1 MKLATG
7 TRIGQSRQELIP
19 AVIFSFFLHVFLFFL
34 ALFLYSHVQPRA
46 FIPPAYRVK
55 LVALPADLAAQTTQA
70 EAPAPQPEKKKER
83 KMVSKPKPSEARK
96 SDMAGLKP
104 SREQA
109 KTPEPSVETVPE
121 TPAPAGAGT
130 AGGVAV
136 STPEDFKFAA
146 YGSIIREKIRSRWHP
161 QEGMR
166 GLKATVAFRILR
178 SGRVG
183 ESHLAAGSGN
193 FYFDQ
198 AAMRAILSSSP
209 FPPLPDE
216 FPRQHADF
224 VVDLTPRD
232 L

>member
-19 AVIFSFFLHVFLFFL
+19 AVIFSFFLHVFLFSL
-34 ALFLYSHVQPRA
+34 ALFLYTQVQPRA
-46 FIPPAYRVK
+46 FIPQAYRVK
-55 LVALPADLAAQTTQA
+55 LVALPADLVAQTTPA
-70 EAPAPQPEKKKER
+70 EAPAPQPEKKQER
-83 KMVSKPKPSEARK
+83 KAASKAKSPETRK
-96 SDMAGLKP
+96 SDMAGVK
-104 SREQA
+104 QA
-109 KTPEPSVETVPE
+109 KKQARTPEPPDETVPAA
-121 TPAPAGAGT
+121 PGPAGASG
-130 AGGVAV
+130 GGVAV

-146 YGSIIREKIRSRWHP
+146 YGTIIREKIRSRWHP

-166 GLKATVAFRILR
+166 GLKATVSFRILR

-209 FPPLPDE
+209 FPPLPEE
-216 FPRQHADF
+216 FPRQYADF
-224 VVDLTPRD
+224 IVDLTPRD